1 MKKIRVVAAGGCDT
15 DWEDWRGVVWN
26 QGQQIAW
33 TYKFSEQKNAMT
45 QRKLSDFSRS
55 VG

>member
-1 MKKIRVVAAGGCDT
+1 MKPRTANSMNI
-15 DWEDWRGVVWN
+15 
-26 QGQQIAW
+26 QIFG
-33 TYKFSEQKNAMT
+33 TKNAMT